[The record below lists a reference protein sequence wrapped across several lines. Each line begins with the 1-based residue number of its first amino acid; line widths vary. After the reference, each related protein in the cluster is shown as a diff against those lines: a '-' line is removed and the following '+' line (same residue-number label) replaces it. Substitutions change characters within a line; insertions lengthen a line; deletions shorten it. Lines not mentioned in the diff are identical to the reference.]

1 MALAIDSQEAS
12 ATAHHSTSS
21 PLTWSFNN
29 VAGTL
34 LVIVAHVTDQGG
46 SACALGTPTY
56 AGVSMTQA
64 PSSSVTWNSA
74 DILAI
79 YYLLNPATG
88 SNTVSIM
95 ALYLLQ
101 NGAAG
106 TTAAPVAVTTG
117 NTIKTMLQ
125 FKPSAT
131 VIAKIVEWGI
141 SFDGTTAATP
151 GKIEL
156 MESDVAATVT
166 AHAAADITKYDS
178 DALMGGD
185 PTTNLIQVG
194 TTATG
199 YTSSG
204 EGTTT
209 VSRVFDL
216 QYIAP
221 TGQYVKQFP
230 LGPRADPAG
239 FEVRSHSCDLRD
251 CGECL
256 LLHDRQ
262 SSSAP
267 KTCSRSLIGT
277 RSRRITGCAA
287 EHRASSTWFSRR
299 VSR

>member
-1 MALAIDSQEAS
+1 
-12 ATAHHSTSS
+12 
-21 PLTWSFNN
+21 
-29 VAGTL
+29 
-34 LVIVAHVTDQGG
+34 
-46 SACALGTPTY
+46 
-56 AGVSMTQA
+56 
-64 PSSSVTWNSA
+64 
-74 DILAI
+74 
-79 YYLLNPATG
+79 
-88 SNTVSIM
+88 M

-131 VIAKIVEWGI
+131 LIAKIVEWGI

-194 TTATG
+194 TTSTG

-209 VSRVFDL
+209 VARMFDL
-216 QYIAP
+216 QYVAP
-221 TGQYVKQFP
+221 TAQYVKQFP
-230 LGPRADPAG
+230 LGREPILQVSKFARIRVT
-239 FEVRSHSCDLRD
+239 F
-251 CGECL
+251 
-256 LLHDRQ
+256 
-262 SSSAP
+262 
-267 KTCSRSLIGT
+267 GT
-277 RSRRITGCAA
+277 AVNAYCYMI
-287 EHRASSTWFSRR
+287 
-299 VSR
+299 VSI